1 MGTLKTRIF
10 LALLLSLA
18 LVPGRGQSLL
28 DGFHPVDSP
37 EQLVKHLYEN
47 ATKIETIQ
55 SRFVQKKQLEFLDET
70 IISRGSFFFK
80 KDNQLRWAYEKPF
93 EYVIVINSG
102 KFLIKDGEQVST
114 FDIESNPAFTEINRL
129 IVGMVSGNINEEKFE
144 MEAFE
149 NSSQYRV
156 SLVPLDET
164 MKEVISTMEIYFD
177 KSDLAVAKVLMKE
190 SEKDYT
196 VITFIDK
203 KINEPIEES
212 VFSAD
217 Y

>member
-1 MGTLKTRIF
+1 MGTLKIRIF
-10 LALLLSLA
+10 LALILSLT
-18 LVPGRGQSLL
+18 LVPGRGQSVQ

-37 EQLVKHLYEN
+37 EQLVKSLNEN

-55 SRFVQKKQLEFLDET
+55 SSFIQKKQLEFLDET
-70 IISRGSFFFK
+70 IISKGSFFFK
-80 KDNQLRWAYEKPF
+80 KDNQLRWAYDEPF

-129 IVGMVSGNINEEKFE
+129 IVGMVSGNINEEKFD

-177 KSDLAVAKVLMKE
+177 KSDLAVAEVLMKE

-203 KINEPIEES
+203 KINEPIEEA

>member
-1 MGTLKTRIF
+1 MGTLKIRIF
-10 LALLLSLA
+10 LALILSLT
-18 LVPGRGQSLL
+18 LVLCQGQSVR
-28 DGFHPVDSP
+28 DEFSPVDSP
-37 EQLVKHLYEN
+37 EQLVKNLNEN

-55 SRFVQKKQLEFLDET
+55 SSFIQKKQLEFLDET
-70 IISRGSFFFK
+70 IISKGSFFFK
-80 KDNQLRWAYEKPF
+80 RDNQLRWAYDEPF

-129 IVGMVSGNINEEKFE
+129 IVGMVSGNINQEKFD

-177 KSDLAVAKVLMKE
+177 KSDLAVAEVLMKE

-203 KINEPIEES
+203 KINEPIEEA

>member
-1 MGTLKTRIF
+1 MGTLKTGIF
-10 LALLLSLA
+10 LALTLSLTF
-18 LVPGRGQSLL
+18 VPGWGQSLQ
-28 DGFHPVDSP
+28 DGFHPVDKP
-37 EQLVKHLYEN
+37 AQLVKNLNEN

-55 SRFVQKKQLEFLDET
+55 SSFIQEKQLEFLDET
-70 IISRGSFFFK
+70 ITSRGSFYFK

-93 EYVIVINSG
+93 EYVIIINGG
-102 KFLIKDGEQVST
+102 KFLIKDGTQVST

-129 IVGMVSGNINEEKFE
+129 IVGMVSGNFSEEKFD

-149 NSSQYRV
+149 NSSQYRI
-156 SLVPLDET
+156 SLVPLDQT

-177 KSDLAVAKVLMKE
+177 KSDLAVSRVLMKE

-203 KINEPIEES
+203 KINEPIEEA
-212 VFSAD
+212 VFSTD